1 MSTMVPDEAFA
12 IQELVQ
18 LLEKDLADPS
28 LYQPPGLHA
37 AQAAYDAAAY
47 YEQLALML
55 EAENLAFN
63 MARCFPCVMPD
74 EQAFAVGKPD
84 VYVPQAPPGLK
95 SVAPPPGLGP
105 PSMGGSSGQLA
116 EDAMEPRTRQIC
128 WFQNRYLHSKPEDKV
143 SPCSKGDDC
152 LFCHAFHP
160 KVTRRDGPK
169 SRCSCASN
177 FKNHQQQQQQQEH
190 SPPSDTASTG
200 LGDDCFLEPSSSDES
215 TEMPPSTESPP
226 MLRQICWFQN
236 RWHNSEDGDS
246 FKPCSKGDDC
256 FHCHEVHPK
265 IKRRNDRTSTCT
277 CPRHH

>member
-1 MSTMVPDEAFA
+1 MSAMVPAEAFA
-12 IQELVQ
+12 IQDLVQ
-18 LLEKDLADPS
+18 QFEKDLVDAS
-28 LYQPPGLHA
+28 LYQPPVLHA

-55 EAENLAFN
+55 EAENVAFN
-63 MARCFPCVMPD
+63 MAGCFPCGMPY
-74 EQAFAVGKPD
+74 EQAFAVRTPD
-84 VYVPQAPPGLK
+84 VYVPQAPPGLE
-95 SVAPPPGLGP
+95 SVAPPPGLEP
-105 PSMGGSSGQLA
+105 PVMGRSSRQLVK
-116 EDAMEPRTRQIC
+116 DATETKTRQIC

-169 SRCSCASN
+169 SRCSCASHFEN
-177 FKNHQQQQQQQEH
+177 QQQEH

-200 LGDDCFLEPSSSDES
+200 LDDDCSLEPSSCDES
-215 TEMPPSTESPP
+215 TEMPPSAESPP
-226 MLRQICWFQN
+226 TVRQICYFQN
-236 RWHNSEDGDS
+236 RWYNSEDGGS

-265 IKRRNDRTSTCT
+265 IKRRNDRTSKCT
-277 CPRHH
+277 CPKHH